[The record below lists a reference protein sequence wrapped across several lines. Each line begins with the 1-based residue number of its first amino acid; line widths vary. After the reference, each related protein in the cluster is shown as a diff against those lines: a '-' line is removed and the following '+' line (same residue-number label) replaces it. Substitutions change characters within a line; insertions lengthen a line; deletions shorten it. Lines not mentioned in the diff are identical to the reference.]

1 MNSDPNSDS
10 EQCTKSKLGRVHS
23 AHTHGPGCAHYAQAA
38 RTPSVGRRVVARR
51 ASYRGR
57 VAPRARH
64 VTALC
69 RTHCCSVSTQRPF
82 PFFAIQKLYRDIELM
97 SRAVSLASPV
107 MIQSLYRNT
116 GPCRAHCALCRARYR
131 GYRSSLRRIMAH
143 CCAVSQPLVR
153 CVATPGLP
161 LLSRYNHLYR
171 DTPQQP
177 GHERARYCSPR
188 SQAGRV
194 AAPAGGVVAVSCLA
208 MRACYPASQALPV
221 TIQNIVS

>member
-1 MNSDPNSDS
+1 MIQTVTQNSALSQNWV
-10 EQCTKSKLGRVHS
+10 ECTVH
-23 AHTHGPGCAHYAQAA
+23 TPMAQAA
-38 RTPSVGRRVVARR
+38 RTTPKPRARR
-51 ASYRGR
+51 ALGAVSWRVERHIVVVPGR

-69 RTHCCSVSTQRPF
+69 RTHCCSVSTQRSL
-82 PFFAIQKLYRDIELM
+82 PFFAIQKFYRDIELM
-97 SRAVSLASPV
+97 SRAVSLAPPV

-161 LLSRYNHLYR
+161 LLS
-171 DTPQQP
+171 
-177 GHERARYCSPR
+177 
-188 SQAGRV
+188 
-194 AAPAGGVVAVSCLA
+194 
-208 MRACYPASQALPV
+208 
-221 TIQNIVS
+221 